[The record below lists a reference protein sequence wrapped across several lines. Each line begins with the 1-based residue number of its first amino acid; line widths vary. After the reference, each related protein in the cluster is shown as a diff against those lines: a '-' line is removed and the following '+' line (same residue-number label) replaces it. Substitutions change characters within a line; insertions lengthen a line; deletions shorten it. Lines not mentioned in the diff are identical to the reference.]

1 MDSFNLIPVPL
12 PPMLPLLV
20 GVSTS
25 SRYFG
30 LYYMATNATW
40 SDGRSIGTFSFYGVY
55 EPLINHIA
63 LDIHLWNCDLG
74 SDDSQATHALL
85 CERTEE
91 KMYVAGYG
99 LVEEFLESLHPP
111 LPKRQPTK
119 EEWSE
124 IKNAIAQKFWQE
136 RDSDWQKQAMFEFL
150 GQSSPKMQQ
159 KRLELVHWLDCQIT
173 KNLLDRY
180 IQEAKIGNF
189 KAIHQLGLLEARIKA
204 GYES

>member
-85 CERTEE
+85 CDRTEG
-91 KMYVAGYG
+91 KMYLGEYG
-99 LVEEFLESLHPP
+99 EVKEFLETQHPP
-111 LPKRQPTK
+111 LPKRKPTK
-119 EEWSE
+119 DEWLE
-124 IKNAIAQKFWQE
+124 IKEAIAQKFCQKRDNDWQE
-136 RDSDWQKQAMFEFL
+136 QVMFEFL
-150 GQSSPKMQQ
+150 GQINPKMQQ
-159 KRLELVHWLDCQIT
+159 KRLELVHWLDCQVT
-173 KNLLDRY
+173 KETLDRY

-189 KAIHQLGLLEARIKA
+189 KAIAQLRVLQARIKA